1 MKPCRLTATPVE
13 SLNLS
18 CHTYRQTLLAGSA
31 SRSVDSLQYVWNQ
44 FPNQPELM
52 LDAIIILSFILAGA
66 GIGFNGIQELP
77 ISVLQQVTNENGL
90 QWVTAGFGALIGLAV
105 GLIVQTAYRRFE
117 RRFRALPAD
126 VLLSR
131 AVGLVIGLLVANL
144 MLAPIF
150 LLPIPPEFSFLKPLT
165 AVLGSIL
172 FSFSGIT
179 LADTHGRTLL
189 RLINPNTVET
199 TLLAEGT
206 LKPASTKVLDTS
218 CIIDGRIEELLGTG
232 FLEGQILVPQFV
244 LAELQQVADASNDI
258 KRVRGRRGLD
268 ILNRMKEAYPDR
280 IIIHSADY
288 DDVPTV
294 DAKLVRLVQEI
305 NGTLLTND
313 YNLNKVA
320 TVQRVPVLNVNDLTQ
335 AVRPS
340 YLPGDSLDLKIL
352 KEGKEPTQGV
362 GYLDD
367 GTMVVVEEGRS
378 YVGGELQVIVT
389 SALQTSAGRM
399 IFARPKASMLTT

>member
-1 MKPCRLTATPVE
+1 LT
-13 SLNLS
+13 LS
-18 CHTYRQTLLAGSA
+18 K
-31 SRSVDSLQYVWNQ
+31 VWNQ
-44 FPNQPELM
+44 SPNQPELM

-66 GIGFNGIQELP
+66 GIGFNGIEELP
-77 ISVLQQVTNENGL
+77 VSALQQVTNESAL
-90 QWVTAGFGALIGLAV
+90 RWVTAGFGALIGFAI
-105 GLIVQTAYRRFE
+105 GLVVQTMYRRFE

-150 LLPIPPEFSFLKPLT
+150 LLPIPPEFSFLKPLA

-179 LADTHGRTLL
+179 LADTHGRALL

-206 LKPASTKVLDTS
+206 FKPASTKVLDTS
-218 CIIDGRIEELLGTG
+218 CIIDGRIEELLNTG
-232 FLEGQILVPQFV
+232 FMEGQILVPQFV
-244 LAELQQVADASNDI
+244 LAELQQVADASSDI

-268 ILNRMKEAYPDR
+268 ILNRMKDAYPDR

-320 TVQRVPVLNVNDLTQ
+320 TVQEVPVLNINDLTQ

-367 GTMVVVEEGRS
+367 GTMVVVEEGRGF
-378 YVGGELQVIVT
+378 VGGELQVIVT

-399 IFARPKASMLTT
+399 IFARPKASMLAS

>member
-1 MKPCRLTATPVE
+1 
-13 SLNLS
+13 
-18 CHTYRQTLLAGSA
+18 
-31 SRSVDSLQYVWNQ
+31 
-44 FPNQPELM
+44 M

-77 ISVLQQVTNENGL
+77 LSVLQQVTNEDGL
-90 QWVTAGFGALIGLAV
+90 RWVTAGFGALIGLAI

-131 AVGLVIGLLVANL
+131 AIGLVIGLLVANL

-150 LLPIPPEFSFLKPLT
+150 LLPIPPEFSFLKPLA

-189 RLINPNTVET
+189 RLINPNTVESA
-199 TLLAEGT
+199 LLAEGT
-206 LKPASTKVLDTS
+206 LRPAATKVLDTS
-218 CIIDGRIEELLGTG
+218 CIIDGRIEALLDTG
-232 FLEGQILVPQFV
+232 FLEGQLLVPQFV
-244 LAELQQVADASNDI
+244 LGELQQVADASNDI

-288 DDVPTV
+288 EDVSTV

-320 TVQRVPVLNVNDLTQ
+320 SVQKVPVLNINDLSQ
-335 AVRPS
+335 AIRPT

-352 KEGKEPTQGV
+352 KEGKEPAQGV

-367 GTMVVVEEGRS
+367 GTMVVVEDGRS
-378 YVGGELQVIVT
+378 YVGGSEVQVIVT

-399 IFARPKASMLTT
+399 IFARPKASAVAS